1 MTRRQEKALT
11 LNGVTA
17 PNVQTEGNHQI
28 ATNKQGTG
36 SMNTTKP
43 LNKITMIN
51 TCLVVPCVG
60 PFYDNSSHAD
70 ENPEYNLHY
79 AAGYDG
85 DLPLEV
91 HPVMDSTSWPYWR
104 LSVDVPA
111 RGDEHTPAAAIA
123 IARVITEQAEH
134 TQALNDEIDAQEWL
148 DTHPDPDSEL
158 VGEIMR
164 DNPIAVTL
172 RIMERLTTAP
182 PVIDYSGHTVANS
195 AGYVIDPE
203 SILMQSIVNADESRS
218 LDRSRFFVNVGA

>member
-1 MTRRQEKALT
+1 
-11 LNGVTA
+11 
-17 PNVQTEGNHQI
+17 
-28 ATNKQGTG
+28 
-36 SMNTTKP
+36 MNTTKP

-60 PFYDNSSHAD
+60 PFYDNSSHSD

-91 HPVMDSTSWPYWR
+91 HPVMDSASWPYWT

-111 RGDEHTPAAAIA
+111 RWGEHTPAVAIA
-123 IARVITEQAEH
+123 LARVITEQAER
-134 TQALNDEIDAQEWL
+134 TQALNDAIDAQAWL
-148 DTHPDPDSEL
+148 EAHPNPREEL
-158 VGEIMR
+158 VVDVMR
-164 DNPIAVTL
+164 NNSFPVAMLIFKLVESA
-172 RIMERLTTAP
+172 

-218 LDRSRFFVNVGA
+218 LDRSRFFVNVGVQS